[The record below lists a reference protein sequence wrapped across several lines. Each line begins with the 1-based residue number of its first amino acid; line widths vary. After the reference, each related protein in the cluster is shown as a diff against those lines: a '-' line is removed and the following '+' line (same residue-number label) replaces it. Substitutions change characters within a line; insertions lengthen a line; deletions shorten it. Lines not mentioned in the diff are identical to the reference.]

1 MMVSQ
6 RATRLVAESPAIA
19 IAHFRAQADP
29 YHPERNPDGCI
40 NLGTAENR
48 LVWDLLEP
56 RLTVPRPV
64 RAEDTHYAPLHGSAA
79 LRTTI
84 AAFLARCWRTAVD
97 PENLVVVSGVTS
109 ALDVVASALCDPGDA
124 IIVPTP
130 YYSAFD
136 VDLVGRSGA
145 RLIRAPREGAGGFRL
160 DAAVIDRALEGARR
174 DGVIV
179 RAVALTSP
187 DNPVGHVYP
196 ARVLREVR
204 EVARRYDVDLIVDEI
219 YANSVFG
226 PEPFVAALDPAVCAD
241 ADRTPAE
248 RTHVVWGFA
257 KDFGL
262 SGLKL
267 GVLHTSH
274 PAVRAAARALA
285 YFTPVSTD
293 TQLVARE
300 LLADEHWV
308 DGFTA
313 EHRRRLARSYDRAAQ
328 LLTEWGIPHVPAS
341 AGFSVWVDLGGWLE
355 ILTFAA
361 EQALW
366 REIWRLTR
374 VNILPGGVFGCP
386 DPGWFRICHTTDPA
400 VVREGITR
408 LGRQLGSIGTTSF
421 PRPGARSTYRARRMS
436 SGSTHA

>member
-1 MMVSQ
+1 MVSQ
-6 RATRLVAESPAIA
+6 RARGLAAESPIIA
-19 IAHFRAQADP
+19 TTHFRAQADP
-29 YHPERNPDGCI
+29 YHPERNPGGYI

-56 RLTVPRPV
+56 RLTAPRPV
-64 RAEDTHYAPLHGSAA
+64 RAEDTHYAPLYGTAA

-84 AAFLARCWRTAVD
+84 AAFLTRCWRTAVD

-109 ALDVVASALCDPGDA
+109 ALDVIASALCDPGDA
-124 IIVPTP
+124 IIVPAP

-136 VDLVGRSGA
+136 VDLIGRSGA
-145 RLIRAPREGAGGFRL
+145 RLIRAPRDGAEEFRL
-160 DAAVIDRALEGARR
+160 DAAVIHRALEDARR

-196 ARVLREVR
+196 ARTLGEVR

-226 PEPFVAALDPAVCAD
+226 PEPFVGALDPAVCAD

-248 RTHVVWGFA
+248 RIHVVWGFA

-262 SGLKL
+262 SGLKV
-267 GVLHTSH
+267 GVLHTDH
-274 PAVRAAARALA
+274 PEVRAAARALA
-285 YFTPVSTD
+285 YFAPVSTD

-300 LLADEHWV
+300 LLADEDWV
-308 DGFTA
+308 KEFTA
-313 EHRRRLARSYDRAAQ
+313 EHRRRLGRSYDQTAR
-328 LLTEWGIPHVPAS
+328 LLTEWGIAYVPAS
-341 AGFSVWVDLGGWLE
+341 AGFSVWVDLSGWLKD
-355 ILTFAA
+355 LTFAA

-366 REIWRLTR
+366 RDIWETTR
-374 VNILPGGVFGCP
+374 VNILPGGVFACP
-386 DPGWFRICHTTDPA
+386 DPGWFRICHTTNPGI
-400 VVREGITR
+400 VRDGITR
-408 LGRQLGSIGTTSF
+408 LGRQLGSINTTSF
-421 PRPGARSTYRARRMS
+421 PRPGARSTYRAPRVS
-436 SGSTHA
+436 PGSAHA